1 MEGPGRVPGGPALD
15 KCVCGGTEPQTGL
28 TGEYFQPVDRPS
40 LTLESRAST
49 QGAQV
54 LPACPGTRGC

>member
-1 MEGPGRVPGGPALD
+1 MPGGPALD

-54 LPACPGTRGC
+54 LPACPGTRGY